1 MKLSIVIVNYNVRH
15 FLEQCLNSVSKAIT
29 NIQAEII
36 VVDNASMDDSVEMV
50 LEMFPSVKL
59 VASKENLG
67 FSKANNIGV
76 RQATGQYVL
85 ILNPDTLVEEDCLI
99 KCLDFFEKHPET
111 GALGVKMLD
120 GAGHF
125 LPESKRGFP
134 GLWNSFCKMSGLYK
148 LFPKSSLF
156 NAYYLG
162 HLTEDKIQKVD
173 VLSGAFM
180 MMKTELYRQ
189 LEGFDEAYFMY
200 GEDID
205 LSYRI
210 QKAGYINYYFPET
223 TILHFKGE
231 STRKSSLN
239 YLTAFYNAMI
249 IFSFKHITGGQKTF
263 FIVFLKALIWAKA
276 LMSAVKSSFI
286 QLRMVLIDGIALCLG
301 FQFIRNV
308 WSEVYHGNSDY
319 LDKLPTL
326 INTAL
331 FILIWISSF
340 YYQGV
345 YEKKYTLKDI
355 VIAAIWGFFIN
366 LMLYAMLP
374 EEWRASRML
383 LVFSFFYV
391 IGYAIMSRLF
401 LNKFIKNQWTIGSD
415 QPLNGLVIGDDSQFE
430 KAKVLIQFTRNKI
443 QLMHKNVEN
452 TLNFTPEMWVD
463 FIRINNIHEII
474 LCEKNMP
481 WKEILGFIAKFRG
494 KADFKILT
502 SSGSGIVGSS
512 SKDQPG
518 DIYSFELDYHLS
530 QKVFQRQ
537 KRLFDV
543 LFACLHLSF
552 IWILIFLYKDKK
564 QYLLNIFK
572 VITNQRSWV
581 SYDRFKK
588 MELNL
593 PPLKEGILQVFQLNS
608 QQYMQEIAIQMV
620 HNYAW
625 NYTVWM
631 DLDICLKE
639 FLKLDQK

>member
-50 LEMFPSVKL
+50 HQMFPRIQL
-59 VASKENLG
+59 IASKENLG
-67 FSKANNIGV
+67 FSKANNLGV
-76 RQATGQYVL
+76 AHASGKYVL
-85 ILNPDTLVEEDCLI
+85 ILNPDTIVEEDCLM
-99 KCLDFFEKHPET
+99 KCLDFLENHTEA

-120 GAGHF
+120 GGGHF

-148 LFPKSSLF
+148 LFPHSAFF

-162 HLTEDKIQKVD
+162 QLSENEIQKVD

-189 LEGFDEAYFMY
+189 LKGFDEAYFMY

-205 LSYRI
+205 LSFRI

-249 IFSFKHITGGQKTF
+249 IFSSKHISGGQKAF
-263 FIVFLKALIWAKA
+263 LIVFLKVLIWTKA
-276 LMSAVKSSFI
+276 LMSAAKNSFV
-286 QLRMVLIDGIALCLG
+286 QLRMVLIDSIILCLG
-301 FQFIRNV
+301 FQLIRNI
-308 WSEVYHGNSDY
+308 WSQVYHGTSDY
-319 LDKLPTL
+319 LNNVPTL

-331 FILIWISSF
+331 FILIWILSF

-345 YEKKYTLKDI
+345 YEKKYTLKDL

-366 LMLYAMLP
+366 LMLYALLP

-391 IGYAIMSRLF
+391 IAYAIISRLF
-401 LNKFIKNQWTIGSD
+401 LNKFVKNQWIIGSD
-415 QPLNGLVIGDDSQFE
+415 QPLNGLLIGDDSQFE
-430 KAKVLIQFTRNKI
+430 KAKALIQYTRNKI
-443 QLMHKNVEN
+443 HLFHKNVEN

-474 LCEKNMP
+474 LCEKNMQ
-481 WKEILGFIAKFRG
+481 WKEILGFIAQFRG

-502 SSGSGIVGSS
+502 ASGSGIVGSS
-512 SKDQPG
+512 SKDHPG
-518 DIYSFELDYHLS
+518 DIYALELDYHLS

-552 IWILIFLYKDKK
+552 IWILIFLYKNKK
-564 QYLLNIFK
+564 QYVLNVFK
-572 VITNQRSWV
+572 VLTNQCSWV
-581 SYDRFKK
+581 SYNRLKTK
-588 MELNL
+588 ELNL
-593 PPLKEGILQVFQLNS
+593 PPLKNGILQAFQMDS
-608 QQYMQEIAIQMV
+608 QQFLQEIAIQMV

-631 DLDICLKE
+631 DLDICLKD